1 MKLDTQMKAFDRARW
16 GLLDELGVLEPDKLV
31 ARPLPGKWSILEI
44 VEHMVLAERTVLQ
57 GLPEAAQSKER
68 EPRLKH
74 QLRYLLVLA
83 VLKARIPVK
92 VPALA
97 MAPTGTGDLAHWRR
111 LWDENQAWLRTYI
124 EDRAARS
131 ARGTALRHPV
141 AGPISVEH
149 GVLMSQLHLTIH
161 TRQIRALLRL
171 LQP

>member
-1 MKLDTQMKAFDRARW
+1 MKLDTRMKTFDRARW
-16 GLLDELGVLEPDKLV
+16 GLLDELGALEPAKLV
-31 ARPLPGKWSILEI
+31 ARPMPGKWSILEI
-44 VEHMVLAERTVLQ
+44 VEHLVLAERTVLQ
-57 GLPEAAQSKER
+57 GLPEAAELKER

-74 QLRYLLVLA
+74 QLRYLLVLL

-92 VPALA
+92 VPTPA
-97 MAPTGTGDLAHWRR
+97 MAPSGTGDLGHWRR
-111 LWDENQAWLRTYI
+111 LWDENQAWLRSYI

-149 GVLMSQLHLTIH
+149 GVVMSQLHLAIH

-171 LQP
+171 LRP